1 MSFALEAAKKS
12 IVLLKNESELLPL
25 KKRNQTVA
33 IIGQL
38 ANDKNS
44 PLGNWR
50 SQVEYNSAVSVVEG
64 MNKYKGNKT
73 LPLDEF
79 EKFKELGFEVLPQF
93 IDEKDEDLSKT
104 ENIETKDLLFD
115 FFLKVTIPSIFA

>member
-1 MSFALEAAKKS
+1 MCIRDRYIGRHAGVVGLALMEAAKKS

-64 MNKYKGNKT
+64 MNRYKGNKI
-73 LPLDEF
+73 LL
-79 EKFKELGFEVLPQF
+79 ELL
-93 IDEKDEDLSKT
+93 ILR
-104 ENIETKDLLFD
+104 I
-115 FFLKVTIPSIFA
+115 